1 MMDVRMEL
9 SRVII
14 TELGDQQV
22 IFLREVDGDRS
33 FPIMI
38 GTNEAIA
45 IDRRLK
51 GIETPRPMTHDL
63 LASVIEKLGARLRKI
78 VVSEL
83 RSHTFIAT
91 LHMATS
97 SGSIEVDARPSDA
110 IAVGVASDTPIYV
123 AQEVLDTVLNPPAS
137 KNDRLE
143 LLRQRLELLGEQISI
158 LSERLND
165 DDFLAQM
172 PQDVID
178 RQRQQL
184 EEMRNEYDAIQ
195 RVLRKLG

>member
-1 MMDVRMEL
+1 MDVLMEL

-22 IFLREVDGDRS
+22 IFLREVDGERS

-63 LASVIEKLGARLRKI
+63 LASVIDKLGAGILKI
-78 VVSEL
+78 VISEL
-83 RSHTFIAT
+83 RNHTFIAT
-91 LHMATS
+91 LHLETTS
-97 SGSIEVDARPSDA
+97 GVIEVDSRPSDA
-110 IAVGVASDTPIYV
+110 IATGVACDTPIYV
-123 AQEVLDTVLNPPAS
+123 AEEVLDTVLNPPAS
-137 KNDRLE
+137 KNERLD
-143 LLRQRLELLGEQISI
+143 LLRQRMEMLSEQIAMMTDR
-158 LSERLND
+158 LSD
-165 DDFLAQM
+165 DNFLSQM
-172 PQDVID
+172 PQEIID
-178 RQRQQL
+178 RHRQQL
-184 EEMRNEYDAIQ
+184 QEMRNEYDAIE

>member
-1 MMDVRMEL
+1 MDVRMEL

-22 IFLREVDGDRS
+22 IFLREVGGERS

-51 GIETPRPMTHDL
+51 DIETPRPMTHEL
-63 LASVIEKLGARLRKI
+63 LADVIEKLGAKVQKI

-91 LHMATS
+91 LHLATAT
-97 SGSIEVDARPSDA
+97 GTVEVDSRPSDA
-110 IAVGVASDTPIYV
+110 IAVGVAGDTPIYV
-123 AQEVLDTVLNPPAS
+123 AEEVLDTVLNPPAN

-143 LLRQRLELLGEQISI
+143 LLRQRLELLGEQISV

-172 PQDVID
+172 PQEVID
-178 RQRQQL
+178 RHRQQL

>member
-1 MMDVRMEL
+1 MDVRMEL

-22 IFLREVDGDRS
+22 IFLREVDGDRT

-63 LASVIEKLGARLRKI
+63 LADVIEKLGARILKI

-91 LHMATS
+91 LHLVTA
-97 SGSIEVDARPSDA
+97 SGSIEVDSRPSDA
-110 IAVGVASDTPIYV
+110 IAVGVTSDTPIYV
-123 AQEVLDTVLNPPAS
+123 AREVLDAVLNPPAS
-137 KNDRLE
+137 KNERLD
-143 LLRQRLELLGEQISI
+143 LLRQRLELLGEQIA
-158 LSERLND
+158 LLTERLSD

-172 PQDVID
+172 PQEVIN
-178 RQRQQL
+178 RHRQQL

>member
-1 MMDVRMEL
+1 MDVRMEL

-22 IFLREVDGDRS
+22 IFLREIGGERS

-51 GIETPRPMTHDL
+51 DIETPRPMTHEL
-63 LASVIEKLGARLRKI
+63 LADVIEKLGAKIQKI

-91 LHMATS
+91 LHLATAT
-97 SGSIEVDARPSDA
+97 GTVEVDSRPSDA
-110 IAVGVASDTPIYV
+110 IAVGVAGDTPIYV
-123 AQEVLDTVLNPPAS
+123 AEEVLDTVLNPPAN

-143 LLRQRLELLGEQISI
+143 LLRQRLELLGEQISV

-172 PQDVID
+172 PQEVID
-178 RQRQQL
+178 RHRQQL

>member
-1 MMDVRMEL
+1 MDIRMEL

-14 TELGDQQV
+14 TELGDQQM

-63 LASVIEKLGARLRKI
+63 LADVIEKLGARIRKI
-78 VVSEL
+78 VICEL
-83 RSHTFIAT
+83 RSHTFIAK
-91 LHMATS
+91 LQLATA
-97 SGSIEVDARPSDA
+97 SGTVEIDSRPSDA
-110 IAVGVASDTPIYV
+110 IAVGVACDTPIYV
-123 AQEVLDTVLNPPAS
+123 SGAVLDTVLNPPAS
-137 KNDRLE
+137 KNERLD
-143 LLRQRLELLGEQISI
+143 LLRQRLELLGEQIAGLTDR
-158 LSERLND
+158 LSD

-172 PQDVID
+172 PQEVID
-178 RQRQQL
+178 RHRQQL
-184 EEMRNEYDAIQ
+184 EEMRNEYDAIR

>member
-1 MMDVRMEL
+1 MDVRMEL

-22 IFLREVDGDRS
+22 IFLREVGGDRS

-63 LASVIEKLGARLRKI
+63 LADVIDKLGASITRI

-83 RSHTFIAT
+83 RNHTFIAK
-91 LHMATS
+91 LHLATAAGDVVIDS
-97 SGSIEVDARPSDA
+97 RPSDA
-110 IAVGVASDTPIYV
+110 IAVGVAVETPIYV
-123 AQEVLDTVLNPPAS
+123 AQEVLETVLNPPAS
-137 KNDRLE
+137 KNARLD
-143 LLRQRLELLGEQISI
+143 LLRQRLELLGEQIS
-158 LSERLND
+158 LLTERLND
-165 DDFLAQM
+165 EDFLAQM
-172 PQDVID
+172 PEDVID
-178 RQRQQL
+178 RHRQQL
-184 EEMRNEYDAIQ
+184 DEMRNEYDAIQ

>member
-1 MMDVRMEL
+1 
-9 SRVII
+9 
-14 TELGDQQV
+14 
-22 IFLREVDGDRS
+22 
-33 FPIMI
+33 
-38 GTNEAIA
+38 
-45 IDRRLK
+45 
-51 GIETPRPMTHDL
+51 MTHEL
-63 LASVIEKLGARLRKI
+63 LANVIEKLGARLEKI

-91 LHMATS
+91 LYLATA
-97 SGSIEVDARPSDA
+97 SGSIEVDSRPSDA

-123 AQEVLDTVLNPPAS
+123 AEKVLDTVLNPPAS
-137 KNDRLE
+137 KNDRLD
-143 LLRQRLELLGEQISI
+143 LLRGRLDMLGEQISV

-165 DDFLAQM
+165 DTFLSQM

-178 RQRQQL
+178 RHRQQL

>member
-1 MMDVRMEL
+1 MEL

-51 GIETPRPMTHDL
+51 GIKTPRPMTHDL
-63 LASVIEKLGARLRKI
+63 LADVIEKLGAGILKI

-91 LHMATS
+91 LHLATD
-97 SGSIEVDARPSDA
+97 SGPVEIDSRPSDA
-110 IAVGVASDTPIYV
+110 IAVGVACDTPIYV
-123 AQEVLDTVLNPPAS
+123 ADEVLETVLNPPAS
-137 KNDRLE
+137 KNARLE
-143 LLRQRLELLGEQISI
+143 LLRQRLDLLGEQISV

-172 PQDVID
+172 PEDVIE
-178 RQRQQL
+178 RHRQQL

>member
-1 MMDVRMEL
+1 MDILMEL

-22 IFLREVDGDRS
+22 IFLREVDGERS

-63 LASVIEKLGARLRKI
+63 LANVIEQLGARIVKI

-83 RSHTFIAT
+83 RNHTFIAK
-91 LHMATS
+91 LHLATQ
-97 SGSIEVDARPSDA
+97 SGDIVIDSRPSDA
-110 IAVGVASDTPIYV
+110 IAVGVASETPIYV
-123 AQEVLDTVLNPPAS
+123 AQEVLDTVMNPPAS
-137 KNDRLE
+137 KNDRLD
-143 LLRQRLELLGEQISI
+143 LLRQRLEMLGEQISL

-172 PQDVID
+172 PQEVID
-178 RQRQQL
+178 RHRQQL

>member
-1 MMDVRMEL
+1 MDVRMEL

-38 GTNEAIA
+38 GTSEAVA

-51 GIETPRPMTHDL
+51 GIETPRPMTHEL
-63 LASVIEKLGARLRKI
+63 LADVIDKLGARIRKI
-78 VVSEL
+78 VVSGL
-83 RSHTFIAT
+83 RNHTFIAT
-91 LHMATS
+91 LHLATA
-97 SGSIEVDARPSDA
+97 SGVVEIDSRPSDA

-123 AQEVLDTVLNPPAS
+123 AKDVLDTVLNPPAS

-143 LLRQRLELLGEQISI
+143 LLRQRLELLSDQIA
-158 LSERLND
+158 LLTERLND
-165 DDFLAQM
+165 DNFLAQM
-172 PQDVID
+172 PQEVID
-178 RQRQQL
+178 RHRQQL

>member
-1 MMDVRMEL
+1 MDVRMEL

-51 GIETPRPMTHDL
+51 GIETPRPMTHEL
-63 LASVIEKLGARLRKI
+63 LADVIEKLGARIEKI

-83 RSHTFIAT
+83 RNHTFIAT
-91 LHMATS
+91 LHLVTA
-97 SGSIEVDARPSDA
+97 SGSVEVDSRPSDA

-123 AQEVLDTVLNPPAS
+123 AREVLDTVLNPPAS
-137 KNDRLE
+137 KNERLE
-143 LLRQRLELLGEQISI
+143 LLRQRLELLGEQIAI
-158 LSERLND
+158 LTERLND

-172 PQDVID
+172 PQGVID
-178 RQRQQL
+178 RHRQQL

>member
-1 MMDVRMEL
+1 MDVRMEL

-22 IFLREVDGDRS
+22 IFLREVDGERS

-63 LASVIEKLGARLRKI
+63 LSDVIAKLGARIKKI
-78 VVSEL
+78 VISEL

-91 LHMATS
+91 LHMVTTS
-97 SGSIEVDARPSDA
+97 GTVEIDSRPSDA
-110 IAVGVASDTPIYV
+110 IALGVASDTPIYV
-123 AQEVLDTVLNPPAS
+123 AGDVLDTVLNPPAS
-137 KNDRLE
+137 KNERLDM
-143 LLRQRLELLGEQISI
+143 LRQRLDLLGEQISV
-158 LSERLND
+158 LTERLND
-165 DDFLAQM
+165 DDFLTQM
-172 PQDVID
+172 PEDVID
-178 RQRQQL
+178 RHRQQL
-184 EEMRNEYDAIQ
+184 DEMRNEYDAIQ
-195 RVLRKLG
+195 RVLKKLG

>member
-1 MMDVRMEL
+1 MDVRMEL

-22 IFLREVDGDRS
+22 IFLREVDGERS

-63 LASVIEKLGARLRKI
+63 LSDVIEKLGARIKKI
-78 VVSEL
+78 VISEL

-91 LHMATS
+91 LHLVTTS
-97 SGSIEVDARPSDA
+97 GTVEVDSRPSDA

-123 AQEVLDTVLNPPAS
+123 AGSVIETVLTPPAS
-137 KNDRLE
+137 KNARLD
-143 LLRQRLELLGEQISI
+143 LLRQRLDLLGEQISV
-158 LSERLND
+158 LTERLND
-165 DDFLAQM
+165 EDFLAQM
-172 PQDVID
+172 PEDVIE
-178 RQRQQL
+178 RHRQQL

>member
-1 MMDVRMEL
+1 MDIRMEL

-63 LASVIEKLGARLRKI
+63 LADVIGKLGAKITRI

-83 RSHTFIAT
+83 RNHTFIAK
-91 LHMATS
+91 LHLATA
-97 SGSIEVDARPSDA
+97 SGEIVIDSRPSDA
-110 IAVGVASDTPIYV
+110 IAVGVAVETPIYV
-123 AQEVLDTVLNPPAS
+123 APEVLETVLNPPAS
-137 KNDRLE
+137 KNARLD
-143 LLRQRLELLGEQISI
+143 LLRQRLDLLGEQIS
-158 LSERLND
+158 LLTERLND

-172 PQDVID
+172 PEEVID
-178 RQRQQL
+178 RHRQQL

>member
-1 MMDVRMEL
+1 MDVRMEL

-22 IFLREVDGDRS
+22 IFLREVDGERS

-51 GIETPRPMTHDL
+51 EIKAPRPMTHDL
-63 LASVIEKLGARLRKI
+63 LADVIEKLGARIKKI

-83 RSHTFIAT
+83 RNHTFIAK
-91 LHMATS
+91 LHLICATGTVEIDS
-97 SGSIEVDARPSDA
+97 RPSDA
-110 IAVGVASDTPIYV
+110 IAVGVGFHAPIYV
-123 AQEVLDTVLNPPAS
+123 AEAVLDTVLTPPAN

-143 LLRQRLELLGEQISI
+143 LLRQRLDLLGEQISV

-172 PQDVID
+172 PEDVID
-178 RQRQQL
+178 RHRQQL

>member
-1 MMDVRMEL
+1 MEL

-22 IFLREVDGDRS
+22 IFLREVEGDRS

-63 LASVIEKLGARLRKI
+63 LANVIDRLGASIRRI
-78 VVSEL
+78 VISEL
-83 RSHTFIAT
+83 RNHTFIAT
-91 LHMATS
+91 LHLSRGAEA
-97 SGSIEVDARPSDA
+97 IEIDSRPSDA
-110 IAVGVASDTPIYV
+110 IAVGVASQTPIYV
-123 AQEVLDTVLNPPAS
+123 AEEVLHTVLNPPAS
-137 KNDRLE
+137 KNDRLD
-143 LLRQRLELLGEQISI
+143 LLRQRLELLGEQISL

-172 PQDVID
+172 PEEIIE
-178 RQRQQL
+178 RHRQQL

>member
-1 MMDVRMEL
+1 MDVRMEL

-22 IFLREVDGDRS
+22 IFLREVDGERS

-63 LASVIEKLGARLRKI
+63 LSDVIVKLGARVKKI
-78 VVSEL
+78 AIGEL
-83 RSHTFIAT
+83 RNHTFIAT
-91 LHMATS
+91 LYLVTA
-97 SGSIEVDARPSDA
+97 SGTVEIDSRPSDA

-123 AQEVLDTVLNPPAS
+123 AEEVLDTVLNPPAS
-137 KNDRLE
+137 KNARLD
-143 LLRQRLELLGEQISI
+143 LLRQRLDLLGEQISV
-158 LSERLND
+158 LTERLSD

-172 PQDVID
+172 PEDVID
-178 RQRQQL
+178 RHRQQL
-184 EEMRNEYDAIQ
+184 EEMRNEYEAIQ
-195 RVLRKLG
+195 RVLKKLG

>member
-1 MMDVRMEL
+1 MDIRMEL

-22 IFLREVDGDRS
+22 IFLREVDGERS

-63 LASVIEKLGARLRKI
+63 LANVIEKLGARITKI

-83 RSHTFIAT
+83 RNHTFIAT
-91 LHMATS
+91 LHLSTL
-97 SGSIEVDARPSDA
+97 SGDIEIDSRPSDA
-110 IAVGVASDTPIYV
+110 IAVGVASETPIYV
-123 AQEVLDTVLNPPAS
+123 AQEVLETVLNPPVS
-137 KNDRLE
+137 KNARLD
-143 LLRQRLELLGEQISI
+143 LLRQRLELLGDQIAV

-172 PQDVID
+172 PEDVVD
-178 RQRQQL
+178 RHRQQL
-184 EEMRNEYDAIQ
+184 DEMRNEYDAII

>member
-1 MMDVRMEL
+1 MDVRMEL

-63 LASVIEKLGARLRKI
+63 LADVISKLGARLEKI

-91 LHMATS
+91 LHLVTA
-97 SGSIEVDARPSDA
+97 SGTIEIDSRPSDA
-110 IAVGVASDTPIYV
+110 IAVGVAGDTPIYV
-123 AQEVLDTVLNPPAS
+123 AQEVLDTVMNPPSS
-137 KNDRLE
+137 KLDRLE
-143 LLRQRLELLGEQISI
+143 LLRQRLELLGEQIAV

-178 RQRQQL
+178 RHRQQL

>member
-1 MMDVRMEL
+1 MDVRMEL

-22 IFLREVDGDRS
+22 IFLRELGGDRS

-38 GTNEAIA
+38 GTTEAIA

-63 LASVIEKLGARLRKI
+63 LADVIQKLGARLKKI
-78 VVSEL
+78 VISEL

-91 LHMATS
+91 LHLVTTT
-97 SGSIEVDARPSDA
+97 GTIEVDSRPSDA
-110 IAVGVASDTPIYV
+110 IAVGVASNTPIYV
-123 AQEVLDTVLNPPAS
+123 AEQVLDTVLTPPAS
-137 KNDRLE
+137 KNERLD
-143 LLRQRLELLGEQISI
+143 LLRQRLDLLGEQIET
-158 LSERLND
+158 LTERLSD
-165 DDFLAQM
+165 DGFLDQM
-172 PQDVID
+172 SDDVID
-178 RQRQQL
+178 RHRQQL
-184 EEMRNEYDAIQ
+184 SEMRNEYDAIQ

>member
-1 MMDVRMEL
+1 MDVRMEL

-22 IFLREVDGDRS
+22 IFLREVDGERS

-38 GTNEAIA
+38 GTTEAIA

-63 LASVIEKLGARLRKI
+63 LSDVIVKLGARVKKI
-78 VVSEL
+78 VISEL
-83 RSHTFIAT
+83 RNHTFIAT
-91 LHMATS
+91 LHLVTAGGTV
-97 SGSIEVDARPSDA
+97 EVDSRPSDA

-123 AQEVLDTVLNPPAS
+123 AEEVLDTVLNPPAS
-137 KNDRLE
+137 KNARLD
-143 LLRQRLELLGEQISI
+143 LLRQRLDLLGEQIS
-158 LSERLND
+158 LLTERLSD

-172 PQDVID
+172 PEDVID
-178 RQRQQL
+178 RHRQQL
-184 EEMRNEYDAIQ
+184 EEMRNEYEAIQ

>member
-1 MMDVRMEL
+1 MDIRMEL

-14 TELGDQQV
+14 TELGDQQM

-63 LASVIEKLGARLRKI
+63 LADVIEKLGARIQKI

-83 RSHTFIAT
+83 RSHTFIAKLQLVT
-91 LHMATS
+91 A
-97 SGSIEVDARPSDA
+97 SGTVEIDSRPSDA
-110 IAVGVASDTPIYV
+110 IAVGVACDTPIYV
-123 AQEVLDTVLNPPAS
+123 AGEVLDTVLNPPAS
-137 KNDRLE
+137 KNDRLD
-143 LLRQRLELLGEQISI
+143 LLRQRLELLGEQIAG
-158 LSERLND
+158 LTERLSD

-172 PQDVID
+172 PQEVID
-178 RQRQQL
+178 RHRQQL

>member
-1 MMDVRMEL
+1 MEL

-63 LASVIEKLGARLRKI
+63 LADVISKLGARLEKI

-91 LHMATS
+91 LHLVTA
-97 SGSIEVDARPSDA
+97 SGTIEIDSRPSDA
-110 IAVGVASDTPIYV
+110 IAVGVAGDTPIYV
-123 AQEVLDTVLNPPAS
+123 AQEVLDTVMNPPSS
-137 KNDRLE
+137 KLDRLE
-143 LLRQRLELLGEQISI
+143 LLRQRLELLGEQIAV

-178 RQRQQL
+178 RHRQQL

>member
-1 MMDVRMEL
+1 MDVRMEL

-22 IFLREVDGDRS
+22 IFLREVDGERS

-38 GTNEAIA
+38 GTSEAIA

-51 GIETPRPMTHDL
+51 EIKAPRPMTHDL
-63 LASVIEKLGARLRKI
+63 LADVIEKLGARIKKI
-78 VVSEL
+78 VISEL
-83 RSHTFIAT
+83 RNHTFIAK
-91 LHMATS
+91 LHLISA
-97 SGSIEVDARPSDA
+97 SGTIEIDSRPSDA
-110 IAVGVASDTPIYV
+110 IAVGVGFNAPIYV
-123 AQEVLDTVLNPPAS
+123 AEAVIDTVLTPPAS

-143 LLRQRLELLGEQISI
+143 LLRQRLDLLGEQISV

-172 PQDVID
+172 PEEVID
-178 RQRQQL
+178 RHRQQL

>member
-1 MMDVRMEL
+1 MDVRMEL

-22 IFLREVDGDRS
+22 IFLREIGGERS

-51 GIETPRPMTHDL
+51 DIETPRPMTHEL
-63 LASVIEKLGARLRKI
+63 LADVIEKLGAKIQKI

-91 LHMATS
+91 LHLATATGTVEIDS
-97 SGSIEVDARPSDA
+97 RPSDA
-110 IAVGVASDTPIYV
+110 IAVGVAGDTPIYV
-123 AQEVLDTVLNPPAS
+123 AEEVLDTVLNPPANKS
-137 KNDRLE
+137 DRLE
-143 LLRQRLELLGEQISI
+143 LLRQRLELLGEQISV

-172 PQDVID
+172 PQEVTD
-178 RQRQQL
+178 RHRQQL

-195 RVLRKLG
+195 RVLRKFG